1 MLNLAGPVP
10 RSPCS
15 QSTMKSD
22 NGKNS
27 WSEQHI
33 EYLTYLH
40 VFCLK
45 LQTNYS
51 IILSI
56 DYAFLAFCLYT
67 SLPNSYALPKQNKTK
82 QNKTQKKKTLCFK
95 QLIDFFTIS
104 TWVSHHSKL
113 FVVHVS
119 VSLPIYCVIWYY
131 NSCELKNSQRF
142 YSLSPFLLL
151 L

>member
-45 LQTNYS
+45 LQTIQLYS
-51 IILSI
+51 QLIMLSWLSVYIPVCLILM
-56 DYAFLAFCLYT
+56 LY
-67 SLPNSYALPKQNKTK
+67 QNKTK
-82 QNKTQKKKTLCFK
+82 QNTKKKTLCFK